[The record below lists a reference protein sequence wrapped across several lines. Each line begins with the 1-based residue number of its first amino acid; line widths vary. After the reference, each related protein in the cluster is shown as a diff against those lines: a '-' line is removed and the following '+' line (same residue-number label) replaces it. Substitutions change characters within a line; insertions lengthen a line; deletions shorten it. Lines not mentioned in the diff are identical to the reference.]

1 MTDLK
6 NLFSQ
11 KGNFDTNKITSE
23 DKKRSKL
30 YLDENKRK
38 KIVSKFKDND
48 DYIKSLKIVLE
59 IKLNCKKNISR
70 LSQMT
75 QKTNQFNSTTL
86 RLNEKKILKLILG
99 KDYLI

>member
-1 MTDLK
+1 M
-6 NLFSQ
+6 
-11 KGNFDTNKITSE
+11 KI
-23 DKKRSKL
+23 
-30 YLDENKRK
+30 RK

-99 KDYLI
+99 KDY

>member
-1 MTDLK
+1 MKLVKLKSRIPNLDTLLIPNKITDLK

-38 KIVSKFKDND
+38 K
-48 DYIKSLKIVLE
+48 
-59 IKLNCKKNISR
+59 
-70 LSQMT
+70 
-75 QKTNQFNSTTL
+75 
-86 RLNEKKILKLILG
+86 
-99 KDYLI
+99 